1 VVYLRYINDG
11 IYNAAFNMAVDRYLF
26 SESIKANDPN
36 PILRIYRFEN
46 PSVTVGCG
54 KNNVLPDYLAKTKI
68 AQRPTGGG
76 VVCHGEDLIYSVIV
90 PFRLFD
96 KLSHVL
102 ESYGEI
108 HSVLIKALSEVG
120 AEAELFSVGTKSTPQ
135 DLCFQKPV
143 LYDVMCCGRKIAGAG
158 QKRSLG
164 FLLHQGSIAL
174 DVLRELN
181 RNISEIKLRQSL
193 ANAFGNYFCCE
204 LREIPLVQE
213 EISAWEGK
221 EAIIPEPHMV

>member
-1 VVYLRYINDG
+1 
-11 IYNAAFNMAVDRYLF
+11 
-26 SESIKANDPN
+26 
-36 PILRIYRFEN
+36 
-46 PSVTVGCG
+46 
-54 KNNVLPDYLAKTKI
+54 
-68 AQRPTGGG
+68 
-76 VVCHGEDLIYSVIV
+76 
-90 PFRLFD
+90 
-96 KLSHVL
+96 
-102 ESYGEI
+102 
-108 HSVLIKALSEVG
+108 
-120 AEAELFSVGTKSTPQ
+120 
-135 DLCFQKPV
+135 
-143 LYDVMCCGRKIAGAG
+143 MCCGRKIAGAG